1 MSCMPKFMSKFRK
14 LPSIKFTATF
24 SVASIILLALGCQ
37 PLGGRWRGS
46 NSAIDMNADDDWAP
60 PKTSGYAK
68 PKQYTQR
75 SKAVEPSGATRSL
88 PNKAI
93 QPATYQAPGTE
104 VETEKKVAPSK
115 VAADIRKDQAAS
127 KNLPEIVD
135 TDNQDIDVE
144 AAIVALP
151 PNLQD
156 VARRQLAAIQNSQS
170 GDADQQKTLA
180 AAEKNLTT
188 TGTSVKISDAIAK
201 ATLEAPQI
209 ADSKP
214 RTSISMKLTDQAD
227 SEVALASSQGVVTP
241 QASSTK
247 SDSAV
252 VTAVTSPKSDSTQ
265 VVSASASSPPMSQ
278 PRAKLAP
285 VSDNPHWGPSV
296 HEAIT
301 KLENAL
307 EEHPP
312 QDESVRLSQEL
323 TLRWL
328 YLANR
333 QLNESMRPI
342 EGLEEHE
349 QEYFRYQVQALHE
362 AGNPDASPSK
372 IRRWSLVMN
381 SQRQATNHLAAAS
394 NLEVRSLAF
403 CTDVQGYG
411 VLTKFPNYQ
420 FKPDQEILLYCELD
434 NVFAEQI
441 KAGFETQLQ
450 GTYEIIDPNG
460 RRVADQLLPMER
472 EICQNHRRD
481 YFIIYHIFMPMQIAP
496 GNYQMRVTIE
506 DMKARKFGQSTLDF
520 QIQK

>member
-1 MSCMPKFMSKFRK
+1 M
-14 LPSIKFTATF
+14 
-24 SVASIILLALGCQ
+24 ILLALGCH
-37 PLGGRWRGS
+37 PLNGRWRGA
-46 NSAIDMNADDDWAP
+46 NTAVDANADDDWAP
-60 PKTSGYAK
+60 PKTSGYAQ
-68 PKQYTQR
+68 PKQYMRR
-75 SKAVEPSGATRSL
+75 SKPVETSEASVSQ
-88 PNKAI
+88 PNKKI
-93 QPATYQAPGTE
+93 QPAEYQTPGAQISAAQTSDTDSG
-104 VETEKKVAPSK
+104 TEKKVAPTK
-115 VAADIRKDQAAS
+115 VVASIREESAAS
-127 KNLPEIVD
+127 KNSSEIVD
-135 TDNQDIDVE
+135 TDDQDVDVE
-144 AAIVALP
+144 GAIAALP

-156 VARRQLAAIQNSQS
+156 IARRQLAAIKNSQS
-170 GDADQQKTLA
+170 RVEDQRNALA
-180 AAEKNLTT
+180 STDTSSAPTT
-188 TGTSVKISDAIAK
+188 TSAKVSDAIAK
-201 ATLEAPQI
+201 ATLEAPQLD
-209 ADSKP
+209 DSKP
-214 RTSISMKLTDQAD
+214 RTSISTKLTDQTD
-227 SEVALASSQGVVTP
+227 SEVALASSQSVVTP
-241 QASSTK
+241 QKNAPQA
-247 SDSAV
+247 DSAV
-252 VTAVTSPKSDSTQ
+252 VTAVTSAKNDSTD
-265 VVSASASSPPMSQ
+265 VVLASASNQPSSQ
-278 PRAKLAP
+278 PLAKLAP
-285 VSDNPHWGPSV
+285 TSENPHWGPSIQ
-296 HEAIT
+296 EAIS
-301 KLENAL
+301 KLEKAL
-307 EEHPP
+307 EELPP

-328 YLANR
+328 YLASR
-333 QLNESMRPI
+333 QLNEAMRPI

-372 IRRWSLVMN
+372 IRRWSMVMN

-434 NVFAEQI
+434 NVFAEQV
-441 KAGFETQLQ
+441 KAGYETQLQ